1 MTDNFISVIKA
12 KLKNNESLGPD
23 RALDILQSEPEY
35 FSQLLA
41 VADGVRRRN
50 FGDQIHLCSIVNA
63 KSGACSED
71 CAFCAQS
78 AHHNTAVETY
88 GIQES
93 ERLIDAR
100 DNVSNLPISHF
111 GIVTSGP
118 APGPQELQEI
128 IAALESG
135 EIEGINWCASLGAL
149 NEEDLARLKEAGL
162 KRFHHNL
169 ETAPSYFSEICSTH
183 SIEERM
189 ETVRRAKK
197 LGLEVCCG
205 GILGLGE
212 SKKQQ
217 VEFAFALR
225 ELGVDSIPLNFL
237 IPIPG
242 TRLGEIQPLQPLEIL
257 RIIIMFRLVNPGAEL
272 KVCAGRKN
280 LRDLQSMI
288 FYAGA
293 TGMMIGDLLTVAGRD
308 EQTDLKMLDDLG
320 FSYEIQQD

>member
-1 MTDNFISVIKA
+1 MTDNFISEIEK
-12 KLKNNESLGPD
+12 KLKNDENIGPD
-23 RALDILQSEPEY
+23 RALDILQSKPEY

-41 VADGVRRRN
+41 VADGVRRSN
-50 FGDQIHLCSIVNA
+50 FGDRIHLCSIVNA

-93 ERLIDAR
+93 EQLISAR
-100 DNVSNLPISHF
+100 DNVSDLPISHF

-118 APGPQELQEI
+118 APRPDELGEI

-135 EIEGINWCASLGAL
+135 EIEDINWCASLGAL
-149 NEEDLARLKEAGL
+149 NEKELARLKEAGL

-197 LGLEVCCG
+197 IGLEVCCG

-212 SKKQQ
+212 NNKQR

-237 IPIPG
+237 LPIPG
-242 TRLGEIQPLQPLEIL
+242 TRLAEIQPLQPLEIL
-257 RIIIMFRLVNPGAEL
+257 RIIIMFRLVNPEAEL

-280 LRDLQSMI
+280 LRDLQSII

-308 EQTDLKMLDDLG
+308 EETDLKMLDDLG